1 MKVEAPR
8 TARFFHCWGSALAL
22 SRFQTQ
28 KKAAAQ
34 ARLVTANIKLL
45 NTTQRSGAFRTPL
58 TR

>member
-8 TARFFHCWGSALAL
+8 TLASHCWASALAL

-45 NTTQRSGAFRTPL
+45 NTTQRSGAFRMPL